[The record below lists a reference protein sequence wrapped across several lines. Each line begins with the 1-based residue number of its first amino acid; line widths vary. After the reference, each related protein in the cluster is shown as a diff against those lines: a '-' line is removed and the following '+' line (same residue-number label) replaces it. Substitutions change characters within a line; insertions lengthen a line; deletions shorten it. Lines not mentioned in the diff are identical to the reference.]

1 MSGGRQEVKL
11 DPYAGV
17 GVIMHEFLHALGVSH
32 EHKRPDRDDFVGVN
46 YRAMNISRRADFDK
60 AAAPA
65 AVIVGAYDLDSI
77 MHYGASVP
85 ASVDGATRLITTRDP
100 ANQSRI
106 GQRSALS
113 PGDVG
118 SLQALDGGNMMVVGF
133 DANGQIGSAI
143 DMASWGNGFNLV
155 APYTIGPSTFL
166 FLLKTDGGR
175 MHIRDVAAS
184 GAIGAIRD
192 NRDWSSDWTT
202 ALPYARG
209 PQACLLLYKRSSGLL
224 RLHTLAANGTV
235 GPMFEESALP
245 PGTGAIGEDWT
256 SIKHY
261 RIGSSDYLFF
271 LRKSTG
277 EMMVHGVGYNGGL
290 GQRIQFADWSSD
302 WTSAEPFTT
311 PNGTFLFLLKA
322 SDGTVHVNRI
332 NADGKIGSQL
342 PAKEWSTGWTLARP
356 FASGGKNYLFLLK
369 SGDGT
374 VHVNRIED
382 DGSIG
387 PIVDKRN
394 FGAGWTSGAVIQRGA
409 NAALVLIKA

>member
-1 MSGGRQEVKL
+1 MGLIIGLVANRWPGNCAPYFYEKGQLTPSEITNINTAVSNLNATGLVRLIWRAAQTRYIQVVPDYQPLDGICWSSHTGMSAGRQEVKL
-11 DPYAGV
+11 DPNAGV

-46 YRAMNISRRADFDK
+46 YRVMNISRRADFDK

-65 AVIVGAYDLDSI
+65 AVIVGPYDLDSI
-77 MHYGASVP
+77 
-85 ASVDGATRLITTRDP
+85 
-100 ANQSRI
+100 
-106 GQRSALS
+106 
-113 PGDVG
+113 
-118 SLQALDGGNMMVVGF
+118 
-133 DANGQIGSAI
+133 
-143 DMASWGNGFNLV
+143 
-155 APYTIGPSTFL
+155 
-166 FLLKTDGGR
+166 

-245 PGTGAIGEDWT
+245 PGTGAIGDDWT

-311 PNGTFLFLLKA
+311 PNGTFLFLLKT
-322 SDGTVHVNRI
+322 SDG
-332 NADGKIGSQL
+332 K
-342 PAKEWSTGWTLARP
+342 
-356 FASGGKNYLFLLK
+356 
-369 SGDGT
+369 

-387 PIVDKRN
+387 PIVDQRN